1 MTTEKMV
8 ATEKI
13 VATQPTIVGTQQT
26 QLLGR
31 ALLAPAVILLFIWMI
46 VPLVM
51 TPARSRQREFCWL

>member
-31 ALLAPAVILLFIWMI
+31 ALLAPAVILLFILRLI
-46 VPLVM
+46 K
-51 TPARSRQREFCWL
+51 R